1 MTEDNKRTFLRIVKK
16 VPEDAMRAYELTR
29 LLKDYEKMREQQTRE
44 LGEAGQAQL
53 EQKIV
58 KESVQE
64 LFDRVRRGEQPW
76 TT

>member
-1 MTEDNKRTFLRIVKK
+1 MTAENKRTFLRMVKK
-16 VPEDAMRAYELTR
+16 VPEQAVRSYELTQ
-29 LLKDYEKMREQQTRE
+29 LLKDYAKTRDQQIREF
-44 LGEAGQAQL
+44 GEAGQAQL

-58 KESVQE
+58 KENVQE

>member
-1 MTEDNKRTFLRIVKK
+1 MVRKIPGRDQAIRS
-16 VPEDAMRAYELTR
+16 YELR
-29 LLKDYEKMREQQTRE
+29 QLLKDYEKTREQQIQE

-58 KESVQE
+58 KENVQE